1 MTDEA
6 PARERLHTVVRGRVQ
21 GVWFRDFTRR
31 HAEALGLT
39 GWVRNLPDGTVELA
53 AEGPRPELEALL
65 RHVRTG
71 PPRARVDA
79 VDVEWLPARGEDS
92 GFEIR

>member
-1 MTDEA
+1 MTEEA
-6 PARERLHTVVRGRVQ
+6 PARERLHAIVRGRVQ
-21 GVWFRDFTRR
+21 QVWFRDFTQR
-31 HAEALGLT
+31 HAEALGLA

-53 AEGPRPELEALL
+53 AEGSRPALEALL
-65 RHVRTG
+65 RHVRAG

-79 VDVEWLPARGEDS
+79 VDVEWQSARGGGG